1 MSGKLMLLISIMF
14 DFCLGISSLEFG
26 LQLTIQYDFM
36 ATCSSHSSHIFTL
49 NNCDST
55 DALENCVS
63 LAIPSEHRK
72 QVLQG
77 HTGLI

>member
-1 MSGKLMLLISIMF
+1 MVLISIMF

-26 LQLTIQYDFM
+26 LQVTIKYDFI
-36 ATCSSHSSHIFTL
+36 APCSSHSSHIFAL

-63 LAIPSEHRK
+63 LAISSENRK
-72 QVLQG
+72 QVSQG